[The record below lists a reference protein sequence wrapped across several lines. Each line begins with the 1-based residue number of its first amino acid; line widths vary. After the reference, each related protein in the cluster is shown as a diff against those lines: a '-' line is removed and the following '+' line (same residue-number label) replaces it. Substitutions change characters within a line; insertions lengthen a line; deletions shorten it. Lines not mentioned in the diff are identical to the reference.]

1 MSLPIVAKQIPREDV
16 PKDKILCEY
25 CTAKCCKYIALPAAH
40 APKTWKDF
48 DEMRWFVAH
57 KDVNVFVDDGDWYVM
72 FNARCNHLR
81 DDNLC
86 NIYDTRPQICRDY
99 TTKGCEYDDY
109 YLYEKIFEN
118 DEQLYEYAE
127 ALLGP
132 HPSQLRKRVSS

>member
-1 MSLPIVAKQIPREDV
+1 MSLPVLNKQIPREEI
-16 PKDKILCEY
+16 PKGAVLCDY
-25 CTAKCCKYIALPAAH
+25 CTGKCCRYIALE
-40 APKTWKDF
+40 APRPPKNWKDF

-57 KDVNVFVDDGDWYVM
+57 EGVGVFVDDGDWYVM
-72 FNARCNHLR
+72 FQAKCRHLA
-81 DDNLC
+81 DDNRC
-86 NIYDTRPQICRDY
+86 NIYETRPQICREY
-99 TTKGCEYDDY
+99 TTKGCEYDDF